1 MKFVLSLIICSS
13 VVGECMPPF
22 DWQDTFRTKY
32 DCLTFWIRRISQ
44 KNEKRLVEK
53 RLTNG
58 MYIKFY
64 CTPAESILIIRQICV
79 HCTTPRPALV
89 ATLAGHS

>member
-1 MKFVLSLIICSS
+1 MKFVLSLIICSG

-32 DCLTFWIRRISQ
+32 DCLTFGYEESLKKMKEIGREEVN
-44 KNEKRLVEK
+44 KY
-53 RLTNG
+53 G

-64 CTPAESILIIRQICV
+64 CTPAESI
-79 HCTTPRPALV
+79 
-89 ATLAGHS
+89 